1 MRGKTYTAPEDVVIA
16 LIPGRVVL
24 LAVVLVTQS
33 VVVLRL
39 LLRYEPG
46 HGVAAVGHSH
56 DVCVVSL
63 SERDLGVGGQQRLC
77 LL

>member
-24 LAVVLVTQS
+24 LTVVLLAQP

-39 LLRYEPG
+39 LLGDQPG
-46 HGVAAVGHSH
+46 HGVAAVGHPH
-56 DVCVVSL
+56 DV
-63 SERDLGVGGQQRLC
+63 GVLA
-77 LL
+77 LPE